1 MMRGKIG
8 ASTKCEE
15 GVMAL
20 PLRCLVTGAGRGIGA
35 AIVTRLAAD
44 GHSIALNARTREQ
57 LSSVAAGLLVPTLV
71 LPADVTEPGSS
82 ERLIAGIV
90 KEWGGIDV
98 LVLNAGAAASASIET
113 TDDQMWADQLLL
125 NLTAPFR
132 LMREAIPVMKENGF
146 GRIVVVASVAAK
158 VGKPYV
164 SAYTA
169 SKHGVL
175 GLVRSAAAEL
185 AQTGITVNA
194 VCPGYVDTQM
204 TSESV
209 EAIATKT
216 GRSHEDILAR
226 LSDMQPVGRL
236 IQPEEV
242 AEIVS
247 FLIADVGG
255 ITGQG
260 INVDGGGAQS

>member
-1 MMRGKIG
+1 MIRGKIG
-8 ASTKCEE
+8 ASTRFKE

-35 AIVTRLAAD
+35 AIVQRLAAD
-44 GHSIALNARTREQ
+44 GHSIALNARNGDQ
-57 LSSVAAGLLVPTLV
+57 LSRVASSLAVPTLI
-71 LPADVTEPGSS
+71 LPVDVTAPGSS
-82 ERLIAGIV
+82 KRLVAEV
-90 KEWGGIDV
+90 VAKWGGIDV
-98 LVLNAGAAASASIET
+98 LVLNAGAAASASIEN
-113 TDDQMWADQLLL
+113 TDDEIWEEQLLL

-132 LMREAIPVMKENGF
+132 LLREAIPVMKANGF

-204 TSESV
+204 TSGSV
-209 EAIATKT
+209 NAIATKT
-216 GRSHEDILAR
+216 GRSHEEILAR
-226 LSDMQPVGRL
+226 LSEMQPVGRL
-236 IQPEEV
+236 IKPEEV
-242 AEIVS
+242 AEVVS

>member
-1 MMRGKIG
+1 
-8 ASTKCEE
+8 
-15 GVMAL
+15 MAL

-35 AIVTRLAAD
+35 AIVHRLAAD
-44 GHSIALNARTREQ
+44 GHSIALNARSGDQ
-57 LSSVAAGLLVPTLV
+57 LSGVAATLSVPNLV

-82 ERLIAGIV
+82 KYLIDEIV
-90 KEWGGIDV
+90 SKWGGIDV
-98 LVLNAGAAASASIET
+98 LVLNAGAAVSASIEN
-113 TDDQMWADQLLL
+113 TDDEIWQEQLLL

-132 LMREAIPVMKENGF
+132 LMREAVPVMKENGF

-209 EAIATKT
+209 EVIANKT
-216 GRSHEDILAR
+216 GRPHGEILAL
-226 LSDMQPVGRL
+226 LSEMQPVGRL

-242 AEIVS
+242 AESVS

>member
-1 MMRGKIG
+1 M
-8 ASTKCEE
+8 E
-15 GVMAL
+15 L

-35 AIVTRLAAD
+35 ATVQRLAAD
-44 GHSIALNARTREQ
+44 GHSIALTARSGDQ
-57 LSSVAAGLLVPTLV
+57 LSSVAAGLSVPSLV
-71 LPADVTEPGSS
+71 LPMDVTDLGAPKYLIS
-82 ERLIAGIV
+82 EIV
-90 KEWGGIDV
+90 ANWGGIDV
-98 LVLNAGAAASASIET
+98 LVLNAGSGASAPIEN
-113 TDDQMWADQLLL
+113 TDDETWQEQLLL

-132 LMREAIPVMKENGF
+132 LMREAVPVMKEQGF

-185 AQTGITVNA
+185 AQSGITVNA
-194 VCPGYVDTQM
+194 VCPGYVDTEM
-204 TSESV
+204 TSATV
-209 EAIATKT
+209 EAIATRT
-216 GRSHEDILAR
+216 GKPHEDILAR
-226 LSDMQPVGRL
+226 LANMQPVGRL
-236 IQPEEV
+236 IRPEEV
-242 AEIVS
+242 AEVVS

>member
-1 MMRGKIG
+1 
-8 ASTKCEE
+8 
-15 GVMAL
+15 MAH

-35 AIVTRLAAD
+35 ATVQRLAAD
-44 GHSIALNARTREQ
+44 GHSIALNARSGDQ
-57 LSSVAAGLLVPTLV
+57 LSAVAARLSVPNLV
-71 LPADVTEPGSS
+71 LPADVTDPGSAKH
-82 ERLIAGIV
+82 LIAEV
-90 KEWGGIDV
+90 VATWGGIDV
-98 LVLNAGAAASASIET
+98 LVLNAGAAASASIEN
-113 TDDQMWADQLLL
+113 TDDEMWQEQLSL

-132 LMREAIPVMKENGF
+132 LMREAVPLMKKNGF

-175 GLVRSAAAEL
+175 GLVRSFAAEL

-209 EAIATKT
+209 ETIAAKT
-216 GRSHEDILAR
+216 GRSHEEILAR
-226 LSDMQPVGRL
+226 LSEMQPVGRL

-242 AEIVS
+242 AEVVS
-247 FLIADVGG
+247 FLVSDVGG